1 MKEGDA
7 VKKHHQKQV
16 ALKFELSVVF
26 RIEHINIGQ
35 VYMTDVF
42 LRAKNFRAN
51 HAITIQIVIVSLNAD
66 HTVNIQKIVVRINF
80 EHTVTIQKIVI
91 KVNFEHMLITLQ
103 KMADNK
109 VIHIFTQNSDLPY

>member
-35 VYMTDVF
+35 VYMTDIF
-42 LRAKNFRAN
+42 LRTKNSRAD
-51 HAITIQIVIVSLNAD
+51 HAITIQE
-66 HTVNIQKIVVRINF
+66 IVVSMNF
-80 EHTVTIQKIVI
+80 EHTV
-91 KVNFEHMLITLQ
+91 ITLQ
-103 KMADNK
+103 K
-109 VIHIFTQNSDLPY
+109 NS